1 MPLSPPQ
8 EQIVSL
14 VQQGVTTVSGIA
26 QRLGKSE
33 GIVRAQ
39 LTRIKTAGEGHRV
52 SSVQDIAPPSAKPA
66 DSGRPRGSGASS
78 NKDVIQQAQ
87 DAGEAKYDIPP
98 EMVRQFQHQF
108 GGKTDVHPMVLLG
121 VTIQYV
127 KLVGGRLSA
136 HQCIEQVYE
145 ALRVMVGDGSP
156 KVGEEQWTAPWP
168 LDSVEAENEILKQR
182 IADLEKQLG
191 GQPAPE
197 AG

>member
-1 MPLSPPQ
+1 
-8 EQIVSL
+8 
-14 VQQGVTTVSGIA
+14 
-26 QRLGKSE
+26 
-33 GIVRAQ
+33 
-39 LTRIKTAGEGHRV
+39 
-52 SSVQDIAPPSAKPA
+52 
-66 DSGRPRGSGASS
+66 
-78 NKDVIQQAQ
+78 
-87 DAGEAKYDIPP
+87 
-98 EMVRQFQHQF
+98 MVRQFQHQF